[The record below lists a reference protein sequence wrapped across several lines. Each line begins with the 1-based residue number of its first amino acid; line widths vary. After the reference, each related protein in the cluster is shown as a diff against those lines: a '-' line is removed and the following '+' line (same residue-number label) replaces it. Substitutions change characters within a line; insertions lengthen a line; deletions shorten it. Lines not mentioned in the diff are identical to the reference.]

1 MIVDVYCGKQM
12 QSITSF
18 SSTFLGTAARIP
30 CEVLK
35 QQLQVG
41 LYENVGE
48 ATVGI
53 WRQDGVGG
61 FFRGTVATLCREIPF
76 YVVGSGFYHES
87 KKVRTTYIQ
96 CTVLVLSY
104 VLYID

>member
-1 MIVDVYCGKQM
+1 MQI

-35 QQLQVG
+35 QQLQAG
-41 LYENVGE
+41 LYDNVGE

-53 WRQDGVGG
+53 WRQAELGG

-76 YVVGSGFYHES
+76 YVLGGGLYDES
-87 KKVRTTYIQ
+87 KKAVQQLLGRELRPWE
-96 CTVLVLSY
+96 TVAVGLYAVASLLS
-104 VLYID
+104 